1 MAATALNMTQVHL
14 LQMFQIDRSQEGL
27 DELKDLLY
35 SYYSKKMK
43 ESLNELWDSGVLNQ
57 EILDEINQMDLHKMI

>member
-14 LQMFQIDRSQEGL
+14 LQMFQIDSSQKGL

-35 SYYSKKMK
+35 SYYSKKMD
-43 ESLNELWDSGVLNQ
+43 ESLNELWDSGILNQ
-57 EILDEINQMDLHKMI
+57 ERLDEINQMDLHKI